1 MLAAFRHALA
11 DPLSAAGMKLEIVE
25 RKLRVPSRDP
35 SVENLASRVES
46 VKGDL
51 AELGRLLD
59 LLNVVSN
66 LLDEPRRRMT
76 VGELTEVGGVAPEV
90 AFAARPESV
99 GEALRRIVAFGSA
112 RGGTP
117 SLRFTPGAAGVAV
130 AAAGL
135 GPPPA
140 GSLERLLSLPR
151 ATPGAEDLYIAR
163 ACVELDGGSLE
174 LRVSDGSLEAELR
187 WPGSG

>member
-25 RKLRVPSRDP
+25 RKLRIPSSDP

-76 VGELTEVGGVAPEV
+76 AAELAEVTGEAPEV
-90 AFAARPESV
+90 AFTARPDSV
-99 GEALRRIVAFGSA
+99 GEALRRIVAFGSV

-117 SLRFTPGAAGVAV
+117 SLRFARGEAGVAV
-130 AAAGL
+130 TVRDL

-140 GSLERLLSLPR
+140 GPLERLLSLPR
-151 ATPGAEDLYIAR
+151 ATPGADDLYVAR
-163 ACVELDGGSLE
+163 ACVELDGGSLQ
-174 LRVSDGSLEAELR
+174 LRVRDGSLEAELL
-187 WPGSG
+187 WPASA